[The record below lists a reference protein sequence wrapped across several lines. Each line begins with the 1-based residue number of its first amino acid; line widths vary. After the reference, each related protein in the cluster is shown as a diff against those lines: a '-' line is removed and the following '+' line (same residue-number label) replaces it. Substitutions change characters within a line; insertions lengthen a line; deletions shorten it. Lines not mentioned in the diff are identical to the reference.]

1 MLSSWVSAPP
11 ACKYRVR
18 ATIVATSVRDWKIW
32 DVKHTSETLAKLGT
46 EEQPR
51 KCIFKDMTKGVLLA
65 SCLSQQMV
73 SKSDKHRYL
82 CGVCQKVKPFLFCHV
97 WWVGNIEVLC
107 IVVHALIEPE
117 YRTQNVYLEIG
128 GDLQCVFSKSHQTP
142 VGERRAVILNDQTGD
157 RLSSQEP
164 LKGRRRERLREPRL
178 LHRHSRFTCS
188 QLHIV
193 DQLCHLK

>member
-18 ATIVATSVRDWKIW
+18 ATIVATSVRDWK
-32 DVKHTSETLAKLGT
+32 EQGT
-46 EEQPR
+46 T
-51 KCIFKDMTKGVLLA
+51 KKVYFKDMIKGVLLA
-65 SCLSQQMV
+65 SCLSQHMV
-73 SKSDKHRYL
+73 SKSDQHKYL
-82 CGVCQKVKPFLFCHV
+82 CGVCQKVKPFLLCHA
-97 WWVGNIEVLC
+97 WWVGNFEVLC

-117 YRTQNVYLEIG
+117 YRTQNVYLKTG

-142 VGERRAVILNDQTGD
+142 VGERRAVILNDKTGD
-157 RLSSQEP
+157 WLSSQEP

-178 LHRHSRFTCS
+178 LHSDSRFTGS

-193 DQLCHLK
+193 NELLHLKQNITGNRKTMKQCT